1 MTIQKSA
8 LLAVAVL
15 LGTIGAAITL
25 RCRTFSGCSRARGG
39 AEAKMVGKTMKCRS
53 AITLIVAGSLLL
65 CGAGLTAAGN
75 FSSRH
80 DNTSAAGSNLVPK
93 ASNSAMTDY
102 LPL

>member
-1 MTIQKSA
+1 
-8 LLAVAVL
+8 
-15 LGTIGAAITL
+15 
-25 RCRTFSGCSRARGG
+25 
-39 AEAKMVGKTMKCRS
+39 MVGKMMKRRS
-53 AITLIVAGSLLL
+53 AITLIVAGRLLL

-102 LPL
+102 LPVCIGNSEILVTGHQLGLAAHSPVKAMGLLQILDVCDQP